1 MQEAAGV
8 GAGPIVTWVVVALVL
23 LALAGIAIGTASRRS
38 GRAVR
43 WHDEANGLAD
53 QGSEVVDAVRIWAGH
68 AGAAGA
74 DVWPDLQR
82 RTADVARSAQE
93 LSHRTKASRP
103 RELAEGAAATAGA
116 LAERLALYAGALPA
130 PDQGIRSGLLAAAD
144 ELDRAVAALRTA
156 V

>member
-1 MQEAAGV
+1 MLDAAGV

-23 LALAGIAIGTASRRS
+23 LGLAGIAIGTASRRS

-53 QGSEVVDAVRIWAGH
+53 QGGEVVDGVRIWAEH

-74 DVWPDLQR
+74 EVWSDLER
-82 RTADVARSAQE
+82 RTADLARSAQE
-93 LSHRTKASRP
+93 LSQRTKSVRP
-103 RELAEGAAATAGA
+103 RELAERAAATAGA
-116 LAERLALYAGALPA
+116 LAGRMTEYAGALPA
-130 PDQGIRSGLLAAAD
+130 PDEGIRSELLAAAD